1 MIFGRRRPASLVL
14 AWALVACASP
24 VPPAPAS
31 RPVETSSPAPAVT
44 SAPEVE
50 PTPAPAAT
58 ATPAPAGL
66 PEPAGAGL
74 GARPTLVVAC
84 EAHCQRR
91 QMMRAV
97 GAAMIER
104 ACAESC
110 ADVLAAPVITTRA
123 ALKAHEGQAVR
134 AQGVVVG
141 AGVALQLAGA
151 GAPLPCALDGAV
163 EGQAIEVAATVEGEG
178 LVNVRGWVVRP

>member
-1 MIFGRRRPASLVL
+1 MFLGQRHLASLVL
-14 AWALVACASP
+14 GGVLVACASP

-31 RPVETSSPAPAVT
+31 RPVETSAS
-44 SAPEVE
+44 S
-50 PTPAPAAT
+50 PAAT
-58 ATPAPAGL
+58 PEAAPPAAAL
-66 PEPAGAGL
+66 ELGAPPGL
-74 GARPTLVVAC
+74 GARPPLVLAC

-104 ACAESC
+104 ACAEGC
-110 ADVLAAPVITTRA
+110 ADVLSAPVITTRA
-123 ALKAHEGQAVR
+123 ALAAHEGQAVR

-163 EGQAIEVAATVEGEG
+163 EGQVIEVAATVEGEG

>member
-1 MIFGRRRPASLVL
+1 M
-14 AWALVACASP
+14 ACASP

-31 RPVETSSPAPAVT
+31 RPVETSVS
-44 SAPEVE
+44 S
-50 PTPAPAAT
+50 PAAT
-58 ATPAPAGL
+58 AEATPSELGAP
-66 PEPAGAGL
+66 PEL
-74 GARPTLVVAC
+74 GARAPLVVAC

-123 ALKAHEGQAVR
+123 ALKGHEGQAVR

-163 EGQAIEVAATVEGEG
+163 EGQVVEVAATVEGEG
-178 LVNVRGWVVRP
+178 LVNVRGWVVGR

>member
-1 MIFGRRRPASLVL
+1 MIFGQRQPASLAL

-31 RPVETSSPAPAVT
+31 RPVETAVSSPAAT
-44 SAPEVE
+44 
-50 PTPAPAAT
+50 PAAT
-58 ATPAPAGL
+58 PPELGAP
-66 PEPAGAGL
+66 PGL
-74 GARPTLVVAC
+74 GARPPLVLAC

-104 ACAESC
+104 ACAEGC
-110 ADVLAAPVITTRA
+110 ADVLSAPVITTRA
-123 ALKAHEGQAVR
+123 ALAAHEGQAVR

-163 EGQAIEVAATVEGEG
+163 EGQVIEVAATVEGEG

>member
-1 MIFGRRRPASLVL
+1 MFLGQRHLASLVL
-14 AWALVACASP
+14 SWALVACASP

-31 RPVETSSPAPAVT
+31 RPVETSASSPVA
-44 SAPEVE
+44 
-50 PTPAPAAT
+50 TPADAPPAAT
-58 ATPAPAGL
+58 L
-66 PEPAGAGL
+66 EL
-74 GARPTLVVAC
+74 GAPQPLVAAC

-104 ACAESC
+104 ACAEGC
-110 ADVLAAPVITTRA
+110 ADVLSAPVVTARA
-123 ALKAHEGQAVR
+123 ALKGHEGQAVR

-151 GAPLPCALDGAV
+151 GAPVPCALDGAV

-178 LVNVRGWVVRP
+178 LVSVRGWVVRP